1 MWDRLSRPWQVCV
14 EQAWK
19 GYCAGSFPIGAA
31 VVGPDGEVLSVGAG
45 HLLDS
50 GQILLFRK
58 PGDKRPLHEHEL
70 AHAEVQALLSMD
82 YAAVD
87 PRTCAL
93 YTTMEPCPLCIGAAA
108 MLDVREVRYACRDPW
123 AGCAHLAETDPY
135 IRSQIHRV
143 VGPESPE
150 LETALGGIKVD
161 FLIRR
166 MGPDGLSVHDNALP
180 SELPRAVA
188 LGRLLFESERLQ
200 ELREQGAPA
209 RDMLNELRRALRWSC
224 PQGHDT
230 P

>member
-1 MWDRLSRPWQVCV
+1 VWESLSYPWQVCV

-31 VVGPDGEVLSVGAG
+31 VVGPDGQVLSVGAG

-50 GQILLFRK
+50 GQILLFRN
-58 PGDKRPLHEHEL
+58 PGDKKPLDEHEL

-82 YAAVD
+82 YEAVD

-93 YTTMEPCPLCIGAAA
+93 YTTMEPCPLCIGAAT

-123 AGCAHLAETDPY
+123 AGCAHLVETDPY

-143 VGPESPE
+143 VGPESAE

-166 MGPDGLSVHDNALP
+166 MGRDGLSVHDNALP
-180 SELPRAVA
+180 DTMPRAVE
-188 LGRLLFESERLQ
+188 LGRMLFESDRLPEMRER
-200 ELREQGAPA
+200 GASA
-209 RDMLNELRRALRWSC
+209 AEMLDQLAALAGDC
-224 PQGHDT
+224 CT
-230 P
+230 N